1 MSRLVLLSEGFTGRT
16 CDLKVDKVTI
26 GRVEDNTF
34 QIADGSISSHHC
46 EILLQGSD
54 VLIRDLDSTNG
65 SFINGERITEAVLKP
80 GQILRLGM
88 IEMRLES
95 GDAAPSGKKKLD
107 HTIVI
112 PQGVKVDELE
122 GTRPLVFEGKTGF
135 EKKNNKATVI
145 FVIGVIIIGIILVG
159 LLLFVVVRGV
169 G

>member
-1 MSRLVLLSEGFTGRT
+1 
-16 CDLKVDKVTI
+16 
-26 GRVEDNTF
+26 
-34 QIADGSISSHHC
+34 
-46 EILLQGSD
+46 LQGND

-95 GDAAPSGKKKLD
+95 GDAPMPSGKKKLD

-112 PQGVKVDELE
+112 PQGVKLDELE
-122 GTRPLVFEGKTGF
+122 GTRPLNFEGKSGF
-135 EKKNNKATVI
+135 EKKSNKATVI
-145 FVIGVIIIGIILVG
+145 FVVGVIIIGIILVG

>member
-1 MSRLVLLSEGFTGRT
+1 LV
-16 CDLKVDKVTI
+16 
-26 GRVEDNTF
+26 
-34 QIADGSISSHHC
+34 
-46 EILLQGSD
+46 
-54 VLIRDLDSTNG
+54 RDLGSTNG
-65 SFINGERITEAVLKP
+65 SFINGDRITEAVLKP

-95 GDAAPSGKKKLD
+95 GDAAASGKKKLD

-122 GTRPLVFEGKTGF
+122 GTRPLVFEKTGF

-145 FVIGVIIIGIILVG
+145 FVISVIIIAIILVG